1 MFKRLLSGRRQAAGS
16 SAATAEPPSQLK
28 APAAAPVIAAL
39 DRLGEKAALEL
50 GRAKESAKRGNKR
63 AALMAL
69 RRKRLYEQQLEQ
81 IETSIMRLSEQQL
94 GLEGVRV
101 TAETVSA
108 MQAGAQASKAA
119 ALGVEQVDSVLE
131 ELAEQ
136 TEQLRQ
142 VQDVLGTPLGMAA
155 EVDDDELAAELEE
168 MEAAQ
173 LEEACL
179 QAAAAPSP
187 SLPAVSAPALPRS
200 PTVPLE
206 AGRRVQAQGAGMRGE
221 VEAELEAL
229 QAEMAA

>member
-1 MFKRLLSGRRQAAGS
+1 
-16 SAATAEPPSQLK
+16 
-28 APAAAPVIAAL
+28 
-39 DRLGEKAALEL
+39 
-50 GRAKESAKRGNKR
+50 
-63 AALMAL
+63 MAL

-155 EVDDDELAAELEE
+155 EVDDDELAAELEVRIS
-168 MEAAQ
+168 ARGGQ
-173 LEEACL
+173 RR
-179 QAAAAPSP
+179 
-187 SLPAVSAPALPRS
+187 LP
-200 PTVPLE
+200 
-206 AGRRVQAQGAGMRGE
+206 
-221 VEAELEAL
+221 ELVAMT
-229 QAEMAA
+229 ATFHFA